1 MQTIARAVRGNKA
14 RAHRTQITLA
24 NEAEVTRTGTLKRLH
39 GTMISIYLSIYLS
52 ERNMRIAHKK
62 KNSNN
67 KKKRASKRKDRE
79 TEPGVPCTC

>member
-24 NEAEVTRTGTLKRLH
+24 NEAEITRTGTLKRLH
-39 GTMISIYLSIYLS
+39 GTMISIYLS